1 MGSIDES
8 VRVNICGNEYSIK
21 ADVDIETTKRI
32 ADFVNQRMMDLKKS
46 SSIRDNTKIA
56 VLSALNIAGE
66 LEEYKEKY
74 EETQKQLI
82 DLQSKVGSLD
92 QKIETVLNGKTS

>member
-1 MGSIDES
+1 MGSTDES
-8 VRVNICGNEYSIK
+8 VRVNICGDEYSIT

-32 ADFVNQRMMDLKKS
+32 ADFVNQKMMDLKKK
-46 SSIRDNTKIA
+46 SSIRDNAKIA

-74 EETQKQLI
+74 KETQNQLS
-82 DLQSKVGSLD
+82 DLKSKVSGLD
-92 QKIETVLNGKTS
+92 KKIESVLKSKKS